1 MVKKHTPKSRLSS
14 YNPGTFHCMIR
25 NQGNTIESSK
35 CLNQHLSGDRYQYC
49 GILKG
54 ATKSTFEINRTKRVW
69 KKQNKK
75 VFQRRINWVGLGF
88 KPSRFVY
95 DEFLRN
101 ITSTFHFELKRTP
114 GYFTAE
120 PCKQMVYTER
130 NKSLSKCCFNNQAL
144 RIDRMEVL

>member
-25 NQGNTIESSK
+25 NKGNTIESSK
-35 CLNQHLSGDRYQYC
+35 CLNRHLSGDRYHYC

-101 ITSTFHFELKRTP
+101 ITSAFHFELKRTP
-114 GYFTAE
+114 GYFYSRTMQANGVYRK
-120 PCKQMVYTER
+120 KQESI
-130 NKSLSKCCFNNQAL
+130 K
-144 RIDRMEVL
+144 VLF